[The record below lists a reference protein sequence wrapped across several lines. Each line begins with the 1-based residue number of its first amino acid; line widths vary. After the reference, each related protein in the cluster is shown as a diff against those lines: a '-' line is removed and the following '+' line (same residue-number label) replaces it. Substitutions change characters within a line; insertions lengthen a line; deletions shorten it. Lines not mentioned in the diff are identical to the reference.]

1 MKKTVLGMLDD
12 AASTWPDAPYALRKT
27 DEGFVASS
35 FSEVRAAAKAFAAW
49 LLLSGFAPSDKVVI
63 IGEGSPEWLEG
74 EFGAFYAGLV
84 SVPLSIKL
92 TPDEILFRID
102 HSEAN
107 LVLTTHNQIETIVR
121 LIAARKGAPLTI
133 VYLDDDAAWAKAKAA
148 EAGLAATSL
157 AAFSEA
163 VAAGKE
169 ALAEP
174 SGKLSARLD
183 SIGDAVEEDTV
194 ATISYTSGTMGNP
207 KGIMLTHLNFWTN
220 SHDLS
225 IRFIT
230 PRFRTLIIL
239 PVDHS
244 FIHTSAV
251 FTALWSGVALYFV
264 DGRAGGIAM
273 LKNIPLNIQEC
284 QPTFLFTV
292 PALTVNFMKKIQA
305 GVEQKGPVAAKL
317 FNAGMEAAAKWMGDG
332 CHKAPLADK
341 ISSFFP
347 YFIAKTILF
356 GPIKK
361 KALGGSIIFCISGG
375 SKLDLKQQRFFT
387 ALGAPL
393 LPGYGLTEAGPVVS
407 ASVLDRYKFGTV
419 GIPMPSTQCTILDE
433 DGRELPP
440 GETGEIAVA
449 GDSVMKGYYRN
460 PEATAAAF
468 KGEYLLTGDLGFMDE
483 DGFLNV
489 VGRKRALLI
498 SESGD
503 KYSPETIE
511 DAVMASTSVIEQCM
525 TWCLYS
531 KHPCAL
537 VTLDMVKTKALIS
550 EKRISTAEELCR
562 ALQDEFFRFKTSP
575 GPKRVQAKWVPIT
588 FQIVKGQFSEQDGTI
603 NSTMKLVR
611 RKVEERYKELIDY
624 SYSSEGSTTVNPR
637 NISTLKELFPF

>member
-1 MKKTVLGMLDD
+1 MKKTVLDMVDA
-12 AASTWPDAPYALRKT
+12 AASTWPEAPYALRKT

-49 LLLSGFAPSDKVVI
+49 LLQAGFAPGDKLAI
-63 IGEGSPEWLEG
+63 IGEGSPAWLEG
-74 EFGAFYAGLV
+74 EFGSFYAGLV

-92 TPDEILFRID
+92 TPDEIRFRIE
-102 HSEAN
+102 HSEAKI
-107 LVLTTHNQIETIVR
+107 VLTTHNQLETIAR
-121 LIAARKGAPLTI
+121 LIAERKDLPVTL
-133 VYLDDDAAWAKAKAA
+133 VYLDEDFAWAKAKAA
-148 EAGLAATSL
+148 EAGFAATSL
-157 AAFSEA
+157 VAFPEA
-163 VAAGKE
+163 LNKGKA

-174 SGKLSARLD
+174 SGGLAARLAAISAD
-183 SIGDAVEEDTV
+183 VEENTV

-225 IRFIT
+225 LRFAT
-230 PRFRTLIIL
+230 PRFRTLLIL

-264 DGRAGGIAM
+264 DARAGGIAM

-292 PALTVNFMKKIQA
+292 PALTLNFMKKIQA
-305 GVEQKGPVAAKL
+305 GVEQKGPVAARL

-332 CHKAPLADK
+332 FHKAPLADK
-341 ISSFFP
+341 ISSFLP
-347 YFIAKTILF
+347 YFLAKTILF

-361 KALGGSIIFCISGG
+361 KALGGSIVFCISGG
-375 SKLDLKQQRFFT
+375 SKLDPKQQKFFT
-387 ALGAPL
+387 ALGVPL

-407 ASVLDRYKFGTV
+407 ASVIGRYKFGTV
-419 GIPMPSTQCTILDE
+419 GILMPSTRCAILDE
-433 DGRELPP
+433 EGKELPT

-468 KGEYLLTGDLGFMDE
+468 KDGYLLTGDLGFMDE

-503 KYSPETIE
+503 KCSPETIE
-511 DAVMASTSVIEQCM
+511 DAVMASTNVVEQSM
-525 TWCLYS
+525 AWCLYS

-537 VTLDMVKTKALIS
+537 VTLDIAKTKALIA
-550 EKRISTAEELCR
+550 ERRIGTAEELCKT
-562 ALQDEFFRFKTSP
+562 LQDEFFRFKTGA
-575 GPKRVQAKWVPIT
+575 GPKRIQAKWVPIT
-588 FQIVKGQFSEQDGTI
+588 FQIVNGQFSEQDGTI

-624 SYSSEGSTTVNPR
+624 SYTSEGATTVNPR
-637 NISTLKELFPF
+637 NIATLKELFQL